1 MPNQKKVIVIGAG
14 FSGLSCATHLAQQ
27 GYDVTILEKN
37 DSPGGRARQF
47 KAEGFTFDMGPSWY
61 WMPDVFER
69 YFEDFG
75 KKRSDYYDL
84 VRLDPSYSVFFGE
97 NDVWNIPAK
106 MSELEDF
113 FEKVEPGSAAH
124 LREFLKEAEYKYTAG
139 IGDFVMKPSQSIAEF
154 MDLKLL
160 MSLFRLDMF
169 TSMATHLRKRFKNPK
184 LLQLLE
190 FPVLFLGATA
200 AKTPALYSML
210 NHADINLGTWY
221 PPGGM
226 YEIIR
231 AMEKLALEKGVKI
244 RYSSEVNG
252 VTVGADNS
260 ISSVSTAADNF
271 PADVVIAGAD
281 YQFIDQQVLP
291 EKYRHYS
298 AEYWDKRVMAPSC
311 LLFYLGLNKKLD
323 NLHHHS
329 LFFDEDFDVHTHE
342 IYEDP
347 KMPSSPLFYVCAPS
361 VTDPTVAPENCENI
375 FVLIPLA
382 PGLDDPDDGWRDKY
396 YEMVMERMEKLTGQS
411 IRDAV
416 IYKRSYA
423 LQDFKSDYHAF
434 KGNAYGLA
442 NTLMQTAF
450 LKPKIKNKHLK
461 NLYYT
466 GQLTVPGPGMPP
478 SLISGK
484 VAAGLVIKEHAQ

>member
-1 MPNQKKVIVIGAG
+1 
-14 FSGLSCATHLAQQ
+14 
-27 GYDVTILEKN
+27 
-37 DSPGGRARQF
+37 
-47 KAEGFTFDMGPSWY
+47 
-61 WMPDVFER
+61 
-69 YFEDFG
+69 
-75 KKRSDYYDL
+75 
-84 VRLDPSYSVFFGE
+84 
-97 NDVWNIPAK
+97 
-106 MSELEDF
+106 
-113 FEKVEPGSAAH
+113 
-124 LREFLKEAEYKYTAG
+124 
-139 IGDFVMKPSQSIAEF
+139 MKPSQSISEF
-154 MDLKLL
+154 MDIRLVT
-160 MSLFRLDMF
+160 SLFRLDMF
-169 TSMATHLRKRFKNPK
+169 TSMSAHLRKRFKNPK

-200 AKTPALYSML
+200 QKTPALYSML

-221 PPGGM
+221 PPKGM

-231 AMEKLALEKGVKI
+231 AMEKLALEMGVKI
-244 RYSSEVNG
+244 HYNQEVTS
-252 VTVGADNS
+252 VTVDAAKS
-260 ISSVSTAADNF
+260 ISSVSSATDQF
-271 PADVVIAGAD
+271 VADVVIAGAD
-281 YQFIDQQVLP
+281 YQFVDQQVLP

-298 AEYWDKRVMAPSC
+298 AEYWEKRVMAPSC
-311 LLFYLGLNKKLD
+311 LLFYMGLNKKIEH
-323 NLHHHS
+323 LHHHS

-347 KMPSSPLFYVCAPS
+347 KLPSNPLFYVCAPS
-361 VTDPTVAPENCENI
+361 VTDPTVAPENCENL

-382 PGLDDPDDGWRDKY
+382 PGLSDPDDGWREKY
-396 YEMVMERMEKLTGQS
+396 YNMVMERMEKLTGQS

-416 IYKRSYA
+416 IYKRSYS
-423 LQDFKSDYHAF
+423 LKDFQSDYNAF

-484 VAAGLVIKEHAQ
+484 VAASLVMQEHPQ

>member
-1 MPNQKKVIVIGAG
+1 MPNKKKVIVIGAG
-14 FSGLSCATHLAQQ
+14 FSGLSSATYLAKQ

-37 DSPGGRARQF
+37 DSPGGRARQY

-97 NDVWNIPAK
+97 NDVWDIPAT
-106 MSELEDF
+106 MSELEAF
-113 FEKVEPGSAAH
+113 FERIEKGSAVH
-124 LREFLKEAEYKYTAG
+124 LRAFLKEAEYKYKTG
-139 IGDFVMKPSQSIAEF
+139 IGDFVMKPSQSIMEF
-154 MDLKLL
+154 MDLRLVT
-160 MSLFRLDMF
+160 SLFRLDMF
-169 TSMATHLRKRFKNPK
+169 TSMSTHLRKRFKNPK

-200 AKTPALYSML
+200 QKTPALYSML

-231 AMEKLALEKGVKI
+231 AMEKLALEMGVKI
-244 RYSSEVNG
+244 HYNQEVTS
-252 VTVGADNS
+252 VTVGSGNS
-260 ISSVSTAADNF
+260 ISSVFSTTDQFA
-271 PADVVIAGAD
+271 ADVVIAGAD

-291 EKYRHYS
+291 DKYKHYT

-311 LLFYLGLNKKLD
+311 LLFYLGVNKKLS

-347 KMPSSPLFYVCAPS
+347 KMPSNPLFYVCAPS
-361 VTDPTVAPENCENI
+361 VTDPTVAPESCENL

-382 PGLDDPDDGWRDKY
+382 PGLADADEGWREKY
-396 YEMVMERMEKLTGQS
+396 YNMVMERLEKLTGQS

-416 IYKRSYA
+416 IYKRSYS
-423 LQDFKSDYHAF
+423 LKDFKNDYNAF

-484 VAAGLVIKEHAQ
+484 VAAGLVMQEHPQ